1 MALETVT
8 RGAKQYYEQY
18 FLQAQNSIAKLLFRN
33 EDMDPSSDFLLDELT
48 SNQAAVVYRDKD
60 NQSHVM
66 PFQNG
71 SGQKIDIPRASEK
84 TPITE
89 ELADQV
95 IAGLE
100 ANSPHAA
107 HAASLTEKIVKQHI
121 QAHNM
126 LKNKQALDVIF
137 NGEFLAP
144 GIDGEDLGLGIDYG
158 RAASQEVTHDFTATD
173 TILTAITEMVEQA
186 RATGTP
192 MSDLVMF
199 LGSDWITELN
209 TDTTFLEYMQANA
222 NNPLLQSPR
231 VAALLNGTEGAY
243 AIANVRPL
251 GAIAP
256 VTLVAYAPGTQY
268 LAYPGAAAAD
278 WITSTKAALVSL
290 ADQSWRVH
298 RGMQVLQNNMP
309 TRAVGEIV
317 FDSYYSPDPVT
328 DFLRSQSRHLF
339 VMGDIDHTVVSTGTF
354 A

>member
-8 RGAKQYYEQY
+8 RAAKQFYEQY
-18 FLQAQNSIAKLLFRN
+18 FLQAPNSLDKLLFS
-33 EDMDPSSDFLLDELT
+33 EVDSDPSSDFVLDELT
-48 SNQAAVVYRDKD
+48 SNQAAVVYRERD

-66 PFQNG
+66 PFKNG
-71 SGQKIDIPRASEK
+71 SGLKIDIPRASEK

-95 IAGLE
+95 IAGIE
-100 ANSPHAA
+100 ANSPQAQHQAA
-107 HAASLTEKIVKQHI
+107 LVEKIIKQHV
-121 QAHNM
+121 QGHNM
-126 LKNKQALDVIF
+126 RKIKQALEVIF
-137 NGEFLAP
+137 DGEFSAP
-144 GIDGEDLGLGIDYG
+144 GIDGSDLGLGIDFG
-158 RAASQEVTHDFTATD
+158 RAASQEITHDFTATD

-192 MSDLVMF
+192 MQDLVMF

-231 VAALLNGTEGAY
+231 VAQMLNGTQGAY

-268 LAYPGAAAAD
+268 YAYPGAAAAD

-290 ADQSWRVH
+290 ADQSWRVY
-298 RGMQVLQNNMP
+298 RGVQAISGNQVIR
-309 TRAVGEIV
+309 TVGEIV
-317 FDSYYSPDPVT
+317 FDSYHENDPVT
-328 DFLRSQSRHLF
+328 DFLRSQSRHMY